1 MYFVLVSNFVSD
13 ILNVNFLKSLL
24 NVIDLWTI
32 FVPCNLTVLFSP
44 TLSMLSDESKHVFLA
59 LIRYAANY
67 GILSQHRGGG
77 GGTAI
82 YGLLIGRWGCE
93 GYGIQAVY
101 TGIGYINKEVW
112 V

>member
-1 MYFVLVSNFVSD
+1 MYFVLVSNLVSE
-13 ILNVNFLKSLL
+13 ILNVNFLKSVL

-67 GILSQHRGGG
+67 GILSQHPV
-77 GGTAI
+77 GTAI
-82 YGLLIGRWGCE
+82 YGLLR
-93 GYGIQAVY
+93 
-101 TGIGYINKEVW
+101 
-112 V
+112 